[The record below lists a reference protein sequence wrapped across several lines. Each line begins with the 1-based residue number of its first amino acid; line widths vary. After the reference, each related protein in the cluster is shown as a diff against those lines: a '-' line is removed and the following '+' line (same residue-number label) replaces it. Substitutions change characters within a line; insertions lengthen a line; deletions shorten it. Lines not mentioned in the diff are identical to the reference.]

1 MGQDVRATGPAPS
14 PDGITRAP
22 SNGENA
28 SVATDD
34 VASPVRATGAATGH
48 RLVFHG
54 RGWSLFGIHI
64 VNVFLTLVTL
74 GIYYFWAKVR
84 VRRYVFGQA
93 EFEGDRFTFHG
104 RGTELLL
111 GFIKAVIVFGIP
123 LTALNYVPQ
132 ILDAS
137 TPVTVATSLAAYAL
151 VLVLIPVARAGARR
165 YRLSRSS
172 WRGIH
177 FSFRGR
183 TAEFVRVFVV
193 GSLLAVVTLGLY
205 YPVFATR
212 NHAFMMRHSYFG
224 TAKFDFDGHGRDL
237 LVDFLYAALLTLPTF
252 GFAWFWFAAA
262 KRRYFWERTS
272 FLGARFRSTVTG
284 GRLLRL
290 KLGNL
295 LVIIVTLGLGW
306 PFAMIRT
313 ARFNCR
319 HVMLEGALDLDAIRQ
334 QAEGATATGEGLLSL
349 FEADLDLG

>member
-1 MGQDVRATGPAPS
+1 MTGDVETAARA
-14 PDGITRAP
+14 
-22 SNGENA
+22 
-28 SVATDD
+28 V
-34 VASPVRATGAATGH
+34 GAATGH
-48 RLVFHG
+48 RLLFHG
-54 RGWSLFGIHI
+54 RGWSLLGIHI
-64 VNVFLTLVTL
+64 VNVFLTLLTV

-104 RGTELLL
+104 RGAELLL
-111 GFIKAVIVFGIP
+111 GFAKAMVLFGLP

-132 ILDAS
+132 IMDAG
-137 TPVTVATSLAAYAL
+137 TAVTVATSLAAYAL

-165 YRLSRSS
+165 YRLSRTS

-183 TAEFVRVFVV
+183 TAEFVRVFVA
-193 GSLLAVVTLGLY
+193 GSLLAVATLGLY
-205 YPVFATR
+205 YPAFATR
-212 NHAFMMRHSYFG
+212 NHGFMMRHSYFG

-237 LVDFLYAALLTLPTF
+237 LVNFLYAVFLTLPTF
-252 GFAWFWFAAA
+252 GVGWFWFAAA

-272 FLGARFRSTVTG
+272 FLGARFRSTITG
-284 GRLLRL
+284 SRLLRL

-295 LVIIVTLGLGW
+295 AVIVLTLGLGW
-306 PFAMIRT
+306 PFAMVRT

-319 HVMLEGALDLDAIRQ
+319 HVRLEGALDLGAIRQ
-334 QAEGATATGEGLLSL
+334 DARVATATGEGLLGL